1 MQESGIADTG
11 IVFSPSAEIPVK
23 SKWPRNNHNE
33 SQRTTFF
40 ILLESIKKK
49 KKNNN
54 IPEFYP
60 WRIECAKLQCFLYK
74 DNESEMQKQRKKERT
89 ALIDHMYLQNDIRR
103 ANEYWKI
110 LLSISQTTGSKA
122 KLKYKPGL
130 TQ

>member
-1 MQESGIADTG
+1 MNLRELHFLYYSNR
-11 IVFSPSAEIPVK
+11 F
-23 SKWPRNNHNE
+23 
-33 SQRTTFF
+33 
-40 ILLESIKKK
+40 KK

-103 ANEYWKI
+103 ANEY
-110 LLSISQTTGSKA
+110 
-122 KLKYKPGL
+122 
-130 TQ
+130 